1 MKKIE
6 LNPIEHVLSVIRGT
20 FDNKIGGTE
29 RVKLKEASHR
39 ILAEAL
45 ISDVLIP
52 EFPKSTVDG
61 YAVKFMDRPC
71 QCTLVG
77 KVDMGE
83 ALNIELSAGECV
95 YVPTGGVI
103 PKGTDTMVMIEETEV
118 LTPTGVQFNKAADS
132 RDFIIEIGDDMKP
145 GQVVLKKGTR
155 LKPQH
160 IGVLAS
166 LGHQEV
172 EVLKKPKVCF
182 ISTGD
187 ELITL
192 DETLS
197 YGKIR
202 EINGYT
208 LTAIAEDM
216 GFEVLETLILK
227 DDYARIKYE
236 IESAL
241 EKADLVAISGGSS
254 VGEKDYTYD
263 LLSEIASEGVLISG
277 MAIKP
282 GKPTIV
288 AKHTNKPI
296 IGLPGHPVS
305 AIVVFKLIAGEI
317 MKTWGYEVRK
327 DHKITVKLTGDIYAA
342 QGRDTYQMVTLEETE
357 AGILAHPTPGKSGM
371 ITLLSGSD
379 GYVIIPKELGS
390 IKKESVVEGYYF
402 D

>member
-6 LNPIEHVLSVIRGT
+6 LNPIENVLSGIRLAFKNRR
-20 FDNKIGGTE
+20 FDTE
-29 RVKLKEASHR
+29 YVKLRAASHR
-39 ILAEAL
+39 ILSENL
-45 ISDVLIP
+45 ISEALIP

-61 YAVKFMDRPC
+61 YAVKFSHKPC
-71 QCTLVG
+71 KCTLVG
-77 KVDMGE
+77 KVAMGE
-83 ALNIELSAGECV
+83 ALDIELNKGECV

-103 PKGTDTMVMIEETEV
+103 PKGTDTMVMIEDTEIMS
-118 LTPTGVQFNKAADS
+118 PTVVQFNKAADS
-132 RDFIIEIGDDMKP
+132 RAFIIEIGDDMKP

-166 LGHQEV
+166 LGYQEV
-172 EVLKKPKVCF
+172 KVLIKPKVCF

-192 DETLS
+192 DEKLT

-208 LTAIAEDM
+208 LTAIAEEM
-216 GFEVLETLILK
+216 GFEVIEALILK
-227 DDYARIKYE
+227 DDYASIKSG

-241 EKADLVAISGGSS
+241 EKADLVVISGGSS

-263 LLSEIASEGVLISG
+263 LLCEIASEGVLSSG

-288 AKHTNKPI
+288 AKHLNKPI

-305 AIVVFKLIAGEI
+305 AIVVFKVIVGEI

-327 DHKITVKLTGDIYAA
+327 DHKITVKLTGDIHAA
-342 QGRDTYQMVTLEETE
+342 KGRDTYQMVSLEETQE
-357 AGILAHPTPGKSGM
+357 GILAHPTPGKSGM

-379 GYVIIPKELGS
+379 GYVIIPKEIGV
-390 IKKESVVEGYYF
+390 IRKESIVEGYYF